1 MPAYEMRIS
10 YWSSD
15 VCSSDLIL
23 RKVALLLPNRG
34 PDDFIFA
41 NRKGGMISDMTI
53 SKVMRDDDQPYVPH
67 GFRTSLRTWAAEK
80 QPFIPEPVAEAALY
94 HVIPDAVIKAYNR
107 ATFLDKNGRASCRE
121 RECQYV

>member
-80 QPFIPEPVAEAALY
+80 QPFIRSEERCGGKEGVSTGRFRRSQY
-94 HVIPDAVIKAYNR
+94 H
-107 ATFLDKNGRASCRE
+107 
-121 RECQYV
+121 

>member
-23 RKVALLLPNRG
+23 RKIALLLPNRG

-67 GFRTSLRTWAAEK
+67 GFRTSPRTWAADK
-80 QPFIPEPVAEAALY
+80 QPFIPATVADAALS
-94 HVIPDAVIKAYNR
+94 HVIPDAVIKAHR
-107 ATFLDKNGRASCRE
+107 PDTRRVGQACVSPCR
-121 RECQYV
+121 